1 MLPTI
6 ALVGRPNVGKS
17 TLFNRLTRSRDAIV
31 ADLPG
36 LTRDRHYGRGVVGD
50 KPFIVVD
57 TGGFE
62 PTAEHGILREMA
74 RQTLLAID
82 EADVVIFVLDGRQGL
97 TPQDQVIA
105 DKLRKSQRK
114 VLLAVNKTE
123 GMQRAIVSAEFFELG
138 LGDPLSISSAHGE
151 GVRDLV
157 ELALTPFDTE
167 AQDEAGQQVPKV
179 AIVGRPNVGK
189 STLVNAL
196 LGEERVIAFDQP
208 GTTRDAIEIP
218 LERQGK
224 HYTLIDTAGVR
235 KRGKVLEAIEK
246 FSVIKT
252 IQAIEAANV
261 AILVVDAQEG
271 ITEQDAHVAAYIL
284 DTGRALVVAI
294 NKWDGLEEEKREWIK
309 REIDRKLQF
318 LDFAQFHY
326 ISALRKKGLS
336 ELFVSVD
343 GAYKAA
349 FAKLATPQLTRVLL
363 DATMQ
368 HQPPISKGI
377 RPKLRYAH
385 QGGSNP
391 PIVVV
396 HGNHVDGVKDS
407 YKRFLEGVFRKTFQ
421 LSGTPLRVQFK
432 QGENPFLPE
441 DKRPQREGVVSMRR
455 RKNALRSKLN
465 ARRNE
470 EREASRTGGNA
481 GQAVA
486 GSGQPGRTRVNKTGT
501 SGRGSSQ
508 NSPSEKKPSRA
519 GRKKTGQ

>member
-6 ALVGRPNVGKS
+6 VLVGRPNVGKS
-17 TLFNRLTRSRDAIV
+17 TLFNRMTRTRDALV

-36 LTRDRHYGRGVVGD
+36 LTRDRHYGRGLGASR
-50 KPFIVVD
+50 PYLVVD

-62 PTAEHGILREMA
+62 PTAESGILKEMA

-82 EADVVIFVLDGRQGL
+82 EADVIIFLVDGRDGM
-97 TPQDQVIA
+97 TPQDGVIA
-105 DKLRKSQRK
+105 ERLRKSQRP

-123 GMQRAIVSAEFFELG
+123 GMQRAIVSAEFHELA

-157 ELALTPFDTE
+157 ELALESAPPE
-167 AQDEAGQQVPKV
+167 EVELAEVQDDRPPKV

-208 GTTRDAIEIP
+208 GTTRDSIEIA
-218 LERQGK
+218 LERGGK

-235 KRGKVLEAIEK
+235 KRGKVFEAIEK
-246 FSVIKT
+246 FSVVKT
-252 IQAIEAANV
+252 MQAIEEANV

-284 DTGRALVVAI
+284 DAGRALVVAI
-294 NKWDGLEEEKREWIK
+294 NKWDGLKDDEREWIK

-318 LDFAQFHY
+318 LDFAKFHY
-326 ISALRKKGLS
+326 ISALRNKGLT
-336 ELFVSVD
+336 ELFQSVD
-343 GAYKAA
+343 MAYKAA
-349 FAKLATPQLTRVLL
+349 MAKLPTPQLTRVLI
-363 DATMQ
+363 DAIAQ
-368 HQPPISKGI
+368 HQPAVSRGI

-396 HGNHVDGVKDS
+396 HGNHVDGIKDS
-407 YKRFLEGVFRKTFQ
+407 YVRFLEGVFRKVFKLT
-421 LSGTPLRVQFK
+421 GTPLRVQFK
-432 QGENPFLPE
+432 QGENPFAE
-441 DKRPQREGVVSMRR
+441 DRDARKRGEGIVSMRR
-455 RKNALRSKLN
+455 RKTEQRAELN
-465 ARRNE
+465 ARA
-470 EREASRTGGNA
+470 REARGE
-481 GQAVA
+481 AVKRPA
-486 GSGQPGRTRVNKTGT
+486 AVPRKRAS
-501 SGRGSSQ
+501 
-508 NSPSEKKPSRA
+508 KK
-519 GRKKTGQ
+519 